1 MYFHDTNNSI
11 LNNNKIKIE
20 IDDKNKVIYIKDK
33 NIELK
38 NNVIFPKDY
47 QVKFLPGTNITF
59 KGNSS
64 IVSYS
69 SIILNGSKS
78 DPIKISSES
87 ADSSG
92 ILIINSDKPSY
103 FDHVYVENLENFMPG
118 LKFTSGVTFYN
129 SDIYINNS
137 VFKNNKSGDDLLN
150 IINGKY
156 IINNT
161 KFENSF
167 SDAIDIDFA
176 DGEILNS
183 EFLNCGMLNKNG
195 DCIDFSGSSSK
206 ISNSKINNAGDK
218 GISVGEASQVEVNN
232 LLVKNAH
239 SCVVSKDLSV
249 LK

>member
-1 MYFHDTNNSI
+1 
-11 LNNNKIKIE
+11 
-20 IDDKNKVIYIKDK
+20 
-33 NIELK
+33 
-38 NNVIFPKDY
+38 
-47 QVKFLPGTNITF
+47 
-59 KGNSS
+59 
-64 IVSYS
+64 
-69 SIILNGSKS
+69 
-78 DPIKISSES
+78 
-87 ADSSG
+87 
-92 ILIINSDKPSY
+92 
-103 FDHVYVENLENFMPG
+103 MPG

-167 SDAIDIDFA
+167 SDAIDIVA

-206 ISNSKINNAGDK
+206 FQI
-218 GISVGEASQVEVNN
+218 
-232 LLVKNAH
+232 
-239 SCVVSKDLSV
+239 
-249 LK
+249 LKLIIPVIKE